1 MMFHGAQSA
10 GTKTLVG
17 GRKAPF
23 QIFFPQ
29 RHMLQ
34 AHRVL
39 TAYSLE
45 RNDTLKEQEISSY
58 GKDSFLSL
66 LSLRRLVSMPKV
78 EDVAAAITSAEGRLS
93 LSNLRK
99 NISFLK

>member
-34 AHRVL
+34 AHRV

-66 LSLRRLVSMPKV
+66 LSLRCLVSMPKV